1 MSRYIILIDDDCAE
15 RASVITEDKFDPF
28 SPNIVFE
35 SAGVADM
42 WIQRNVKN
50 GRRALIVEVEE

>member
-1 MSRYIILIDDDCAE
+1 MSRYIILIDADCAE
-15 RASVITEDKFDPF
+15 SASVITEDKFDPF
-28 SPNIVFE
+28 SRNIVFE

-50 GRRALIVEVEE
+50 GHALIVEVEE